1 MIIDPRHECV
11 DFIAR
16 SIRKTAEWRLSLAK
30 RFPGDARNTR
40 AAERLGEI
48 ANEATELSD
57 NAWGGLKPH
66 FHWAD
71 ERFGEGVSQANRNV
85 VFRHD
90 IKDFD
95 AYTRSLLGVVRAAFN
110 LLSSL

>member
-57 NAWGGLKPH
+57 NAWEGLKPH

-71 ERFGEGVSQANRNV
+71 ERFGEAVSQANRNV

-90 IKDFD
+90 T
-95 AYTRSLLGVVRAAFN
+95 AGPGN
-110 LLSSL
+110 LHRTISGISA